1 MSPWPFGVK
10 LRSLVSFGVR
20 PGLSFLCLGGLLFSN
35 IALTFHRP
43 PRWALWQLMF
53 SGTIWHIIWP
63 NGQPRG
69 RCGRPPVNEY
79 FVDAYAQV
87 WREIYTH
94 IYSIICS
101 NAATYAQQ
109 KNRQRRGNS
118 LTKISILSHPCH
130 LGFFVGRPPPW
141 VPLLSAFILPPN
153 VSGSQLRVLLGPDEL
168 QTRSRICKVFLL
180 GQVVVQEASPLE
192 FFFGAYARRQ
202 LIGHCHIYI
211 YIYIFIYIY
220 ICISWYRYIYI
231 YIHIYT
237 YI

>member
-63 NGQPRG
+63 NRHPRG
-69 RCGRPPVNEY
+69 PCGRPPVNEY
-79 FVDAYAQV
+79 FVDAYAQA

-94 IYSIICS
+94 ICSIICS

-130 LGFFVGRPPPW
+130 LGFFVGRPPHGC
-141 VPLLSAFILPPN
+141 LCCRRSSCLPISLAAN
-153 VSGSQLRVLLGPDEL
+153 SEFCWGPMSY
-168 QTRSRICKVFLL
+168 RR
-180 GQVVVQEASPLE
+180 EAE
-192 FFFGAYARRQ
+192 YARFFC
-202 LIGHCHIYI
+202 LAK
-211 YIYIFIYIY
+211 
-220 ICISWYRYIYI
+220 W
-231 YIHIYT
+231 
-237 YI
+237 